1 MQLPNLRV
9 RIPPLRD
16 PGLKHAPTAQRL
28 PWTSYCGRILYR
40 PLLLISY
47 CAVLT
52 LILILHRGPQLRDV
66 LIPLRRHYDEV
77 PALAAPSMCTAS
89 FDQRWELYRTSCRH
103 TGTVA
108 ADNPLL
114 AGSPHTAS
122 ITAPLCIFSPSTGTC
137 KSLLGQALFGD
148 CPQGIEVGACH
159 SLAYQKRP
167 GDSSTQHSDASR
179 GKSNMAPPP
188 ALAIVI
194 VLSSGR
200 GLLPLLAVLLAEL
213 HVSAE
218 FLIIVPP
225 LGATHH
231 TQGATPE
238 LLAPS
243 TPSVACVASALGALH
258 QLGLPVHVCGGGED
272 HQGPVSRCRAAASSC
287 DLLLRAPVALVVHES
302 VASLGCGSLRAMY
315 SVLSCLLP
323 LASGGEGNNGGM
335 VLSPNVLSLR
345 RDLVWGVEW
354 ASGQAFPSGG
364 GGGGGRRALQ
374 RVQQLPGV
382 CLMGPRASL
391 LQHLPDDFGLPGS
404 IWVPTDAS
412 TLAFL
417 QVLFTFSAV
426 VGREAFRCCRH
437 LLSSL
442 LLSGRRLCPA

>member
-1 MQLPNLRV
+1 MPLPNLRV
-9 RIPPLRD
+9 RIPPLRA
-16 PGLKHAPTAQRL
+16 PGPKHGPTAQHL

-40 PLLLISY
+40 PPLLISY

-52 LILILHRGPQLRDV
+52 LILILHRGPQLRDL
-66 LIPLRRHYDEV
+66 LIPLRRHFDEV

-148 CPQGIEVGACH
+148 CPQGIEVEACH
-159 SLAYQKRP
+159 SLAYQKQP
-167 GDSSTQHSDASR
+167 SDIGTLHTNANGGDSS
-179 GKSNMAPPP
+179 MAPPP
-188 ALAIVI
+188 DLAIVI

-200 GLLPLLAVLLAEL
+200 GLLPFLAVLLAEL
-213 HVSAE
+213 HVPAE

-231 TQGATPE
+231 TRGATPE

-243 TPSVACVASALGALH
+243 TPSVACVASALGTLH
-258 QLGLPVHVCGGGED
+258 QLGLSAHVCGGVD
-272 HQGPVSRCRAAASSC
+272 HQGPVSCCRAAASSS

-315 SVLSCLLP
+315 SVLSRLLP
-323 LASGGEGNNGGM
+323 LASVGEGGDGGM
-335 VLSPNVLSLR
+335 VLSPSVLSLR
-345 RDLVWGVEW
+345 GELVWGVEQARGETL
-354 ASGQAFPSGG
+354 ASGGSG
-364 GGGGGRRALQ
+364 RALQ
-374 RVQQLPGV
+374 RVQQVPGV
-382 CLMGPRASL
+382 CLMGPRACL

-404 IWVPTDAS
+404 VWAPTNTS

-417 QVLFTFSAV
+417 QVFLPFTCV
-426 VGREAFRCCRH
+426 VV
-437 LLSSL
+437 
-442 LLSGRRLCPA
+442 